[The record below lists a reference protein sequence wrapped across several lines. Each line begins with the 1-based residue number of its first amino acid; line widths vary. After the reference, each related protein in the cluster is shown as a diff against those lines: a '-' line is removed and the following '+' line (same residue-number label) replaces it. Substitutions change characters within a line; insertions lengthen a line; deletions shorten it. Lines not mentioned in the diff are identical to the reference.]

1 VDRFWEREVGS
12 VSAIATTWELRDSD
26 PADQAARAS
35 KPHVRMSVPN
45 LFVVPAYNEIEN
57 LPRLLED
64 LEARPE
70 LFPAGSRLF
79 IVDDGSSDGTAE
91 WVERYAGPIPTELV
105 SYGENRGPGAAF
117 RAGFD
122 AALAVCDVDANVVTL
137 EADTTSDL
145 NALGAMFGEIDAGAG
160 LVLASVHGG
169 GQMVNVSLLRRFLSR
184 CAGAAVRMLLGLDAR
199 TVSSFFRV
207 YRASVLRE
215 ASHRY
220 GDRLITETGFAC
232 KAELLAKIASLGTRI
247 EEVPVDLDG
256 SRRVGES
263 KMAIGPTLA
272 GYWRL
277 FRGSKL
283 NDEAGAASKVPAA

>member
-1 VDRFWEREVGS
+1 
-12 VSAIATTWELRDSD
+12 VSAIASSWELRESD
-26 PADQAARAS
+26 PWNNPAWANRSRVRAA
-35 KPHVRMSVPN
+35 VPN
-45 LFVVPAYNEIEN
+45 LFVVPAFNEIEN

-70 LFPAGSRLF
+70 LFPEGSRLF

-91 WVERYAGPIPTELV
+91 WVERYSGPVPTQLV
-105 SYGENRGPGAAF
+105 SYGENRGPGYAF

-122 AALAVCDVDANVVTL
+122 AALAVCDDTDANVVTL

-145 NALGAMFGEIDAGAG
+145 NALHAMLGEIEAGAG

-232 KAELLAKIASLGTRI
+232 KAELLAKIASLGTKI
-247 EEVPVDLDG
+247 EEVPVDVDG
-256 SRRVGES
+256 SRRIGAS

-277 FRGSKL
+277 FRGTKFS
-283 NDEAGAASKVPAA
+283 DDSTAPSKVPAR

>member
-1 VDRFWEREVGS
+1 
-12 VSAIATTWELRDSD
+12 VSAIASTWELRGND
-26 PADQAARAS
+26 PAGKEARVVA
-35 KPHVRMSVPN
+35 KTRVRAGVPN
-45 LFVVPAYNEIEN
+45 LFVVPAFNEIEN

-64 LEARPE
+64 LERRPE
-70 LFPAGSRLF
+70 LFPQGSKLF
-79 IVDDGSSDGTAE
+79 IVDDGSSDGTGE
-91 WVERYAGPIPTELV
+91 WVMSYDGPVPTELV

-122 AALAVCDVDANVVTL
+122 AALAVCDDDANVVTL

-145 NALGAMFGEIDAGAG
+145 DALDAMLGHIDAGAG

-169 GQMVNVSLLRRFLSR
+169 GQMVNVSLVRRFLSR
-184 CAGAAVRMLLGLDAR
+184 CAGAAVRLLLGLDAR

-215 ASHRY
+215 ASRRY
-220 GDRLITETGFAC
+220 GDKLITETGFAC

-263 KMAIGPTLA
+263 KMSIGPTLA

-277 FRGSKL
+277 FRGGSKL
-283 NDEAGAASKVPAA
+283 PEETDTTKVPAA

>member
-1 VDRFWEREVGS
+1 
-12 VSAIATTWELRDSD
+12 VSAFATTWELRDGE
-26 PADQAARAS
+26 PARALRAAVS
-35 KPHVRMSVPN
+35 RSRVIVPN
-45 LFVVPAYNEIEN
+45 LFVVPAFNEIDN

-64 LEARPE
+64 FESRPE
-70 LFPAGSRLF
+70 LFPEGSKLF

-91 WVERYAGPIPTELV
+91 WVERYDGPIPTELV

-122 AALAVCDVDANVVTL
+122 AALAVCDDDANVVTL

-145 NALGAMFGEIDAGAG
+145 DALDAMFDEIDAGAG

-169 GQMVNVSLLRRFLSR
+169 GQMVNVSFTRRFLSK

-207 YRASVLRE
+207 YRASVLRQ
-215 ASHRY
+215 AMHRY

-263 KMAIGPTLA
+263 KMEIGPTLA

-277 FRGSKL
+277 FRGGSKAPE
-283 NDEAGAASKVPAA
+283 EAPSEVAAG

>member
-1 VDRFWEREVGS
+1 
-12 VSAIATTWELRDSD
+12 VSAIASSWELRDRD
-26 PADQAARAS
+26 PANSSARAS
-35 KPHVRMSVPN
+35 RSRVRAAVPN
-45 LFVVPAYNEIEN
+45 LFVVPAFNEIEN
-57 LPRLLED
+57 LPRLLQD

-70 LFPAGSRLF
+70 LFPEGSRLF

-91 WVERYAGPIPTELV
+91 WVERYSGPVPTQLV
-105 SYGENRGPGAAF
+105 SYGENRGPGYAF

-122 AALAVCDVDANVVTL
+122 AALAVCDDDANVVTL

-145 NALGAMFGEIDAGAG
+145 NALDAMLGEIDAGAG

-169 GQMVNVSLLRRFLSR
+169 GQMVNVSLLRRLLSR

-256 SRRVGES
+256 SRRVGAS

-277 FRGSKL
+277 FRGTKLSDDSTATSKAP
-283 NDEAGAASKVPAA
+283 AG

>member
-1 VDRFWEREVGS
+1 MNRERKVGS
-12 VSAIATTWELRDSD
+12 VSAIATTWELRDSE
-26 PADQAARAS
+26 PERAARSIGSRPRAI
-35 KPHVRMSVPN
+35 VPN
-45 LFVVPAYNEIEN
+45 LFVVPAFNEIDN

-64 LEARPE
+64 FESRPE
-70 LFPAGSRLF
+70 LFPEGSKLF

-122 AALAVCDVDANVVTL
+122 AALAVCEEDANVVTL

-145 NALGAMFGEIDAGAG
+145 DALDKMFSEIDAGAG

-169 GQMVNVSLLRRFLSR
+169 GQMVNVNFTRRFLSK
-184 CAGAAVRMLLGLDAR
+184 CAGTAVRMLLGLDAR

-215 ASHRY
+215 AMHRY
-220 GDRLITETGFAC
+220 GDRLITESGFAC

-263 KMAIGPTLA
+263 KMSIGPTLA

-277 FRGSKL
+277 FRGGS
-283 NDEAGAASKVPAA
+283 EAPDDTPSEVTAG